1 MVQRFGLT
9 WWGTRWIQSLEQ
21 LGAAYDNRLPRGRTY
36 ARKGTVHDL
45 DVTRGRVTALVDG
58 SRARPYRVELALETF
73 DDATWAAILDALAGQ
88 LRHAA
93 ALLDDRMPT
102 DVDDTLADVGV
113 SLFPAVKGRHSDLRT
128 SCSCPDWANPCKHV
142 AAVHYV
148 LATRF
153 DDDPFLL
160 MALRGRGRD
169 EVLAGLRTRRAG
181 GDVDL
186 VDAAVDAST
195 PSRSVP
201 LADLRPSDLFGGD
214 DVPELVIAPRRRD
227 VLALVRRLGPLPG
240 ALDTVRGEV
249 EATIERASAAAWD
262 LLEGD
267 GDQPQS

>member
-9 WWGTRWIQSLEQ
+9 WWGNRWIQSLEQ

-45 DVTRGRVTALVDG
+45 AITPGRVTALVDG
-58 SRARPYRVELALETF
+58 SRARPYRVELVLATF
-73 DDATWAAILDALAGQ
+73 DDDTWAAILDALAGQ

-93 ALLDDRMPT
+93 ALLDARMPE

-113 SLFPAVKGRHSDLRT
+113 SLFPAVKGSASDLRT

-160 MALRGRGRD
+160 MVLRGRGRD

-181 GDVDL
+181 GDERVT
-186 VDAAVDAST
+186 DATVGAGS
-195 PSRSVP
+195 PRSVP
-201 LADLRPSDLFGGD
+201 LADLRPSDLFGGE
-214 DVPELVIAPRRRD
+214 VPELVIAPQRRD
-227 VLALVRRLGPLPG
+227 VLALLRRLGSLPG
-240 ALDTVRGEV
+240 ALEEARGEV
-249 EATIERASAAAWD
+249 EHAVERASAAAWE
-262 LLEGD
+262 LFEGD
-267 GDQPQS
+267 GDQPRS